1 MIYPKIQSNLIESQ
15 ILGGI
20 LMFILYVKALLEMNC
35 ESRIFGILIDRTFL
49 LKEEFLWLM
58 LLQIL

>member
-1 MIYPKIQSNLIESQ
+1 MENRLKIYIEAHK
-15 ILGGI
+15 I
-20 LMFILYVKALLEMNC
+20 LMFILYMEALLEMNY